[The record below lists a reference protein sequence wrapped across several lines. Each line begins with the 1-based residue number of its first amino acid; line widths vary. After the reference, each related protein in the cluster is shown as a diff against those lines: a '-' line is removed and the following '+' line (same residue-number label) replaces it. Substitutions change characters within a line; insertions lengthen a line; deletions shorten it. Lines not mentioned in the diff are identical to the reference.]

1 MAVERESPDGFQ
13 VLATASS
20 SFLRAETLSKGGHLV
35 DVTAA
40 GFVPAAPQCLNA
52 PMRIR
57 SLLILALLLAAC
69 AAPQAAATPTPSPS
83 PTPTPTPSPSPSP
96 TPSPAP
102 TDPPAESYFKPVTG
116 YDYVLPPAEVTAAMK
131 TAFDKPEITNISS
144 GYAIR
149 FITKGGD
156 ATGMFV
162 LSLALLPSYAAA
174 PGILD
179 GVASGYSGTK
189 AREMTLSGRRAL
201 FFPLATPKTMI
212 WSHRTFIVF
221 LYGSDEAAMT
231 TYATALITANQ

>member
-1 MAVERESPDGFQ
+1 MRSG
-13 VLATASS
+13 L
-20 SFLRAETLSKGGHLV
+20 LV
-35 DVTAA
+35 
-40 GFVPAAPQCLNA
+40 
-52 PMRIR
+52 
-57 SLLILALLLAAC
+57 ILALVLAAC
-69 AAPQAAATPTPSPS
+69 AAPQVAATPS
-83 PTPTPTPSPSPSP
+83 PTPTPSPSPSA

-179 GVASGYSGTK
+179 GVATGYSGTK
-189 AREMTLSGRRAL
+189 PREMTLSGRRAL
-201 FFPLATPKTMI
+201 FFPQATPKTII

-221 LYGSDEAAMT
+221 LYGSDESAMS